1 MIKPGRLWIVL
12 FLLPALAMFLLVY
25 LGPLVTALTTSFT
38 KWNGVQAPQFIGLD
52 NYLRLAASAKFQAA
66 FVNSIK
72 WVLAAA
78 FIHVPF
84 GVLVALVLFK
94 RPRGWRF
101 TRAVF
106 MIPNVL
112 GWTALSMLFIFIYL
126 PDAGILNGLIQLLG
140 FRDFNRNWL
149 YEPGSA
155 FTAVTMIWLFFAA
168 VITLITM
175 SELMAIPD
183 SLGDSARID
192 GASPLQVDIYIHL
205 PLIRP
210 IIGTGI
216 VIAVTAVLKAF
227 EIIFLTTGGGPGN
240 RTQNISVIMVNRLL
254 NSQEYGYAN
263 ALAVVLLVM
272 GMVAVLLV
280 QWLFRLG
287 RSYRE

>member
-12 FLLPALAMFLLVY
+12 FLLPALVLFLLVY
-25 LGPLVTALTTSFT
+25 LGPLVTAAVTSFT
-38 KWNGVQAPQFIGLD
+38 KWNGVQAPRFIGLA
-52 NYLRLAASAKFQAA
+52 NYLRLAGNAQFQAA
-66 FVNSIK
+66 FGNTIK

-112 GWTALSMLFIFIYL
+112 GWTALSILFMFIYL

-149 YEPGSA
+149 YDPGSA
-155 FTAVTMIWLFFAA
+155 FTAVTLIWLFFAA

-175 SELMAIPD
+175 SELMAIPE
-183 SLGDSARID
+183 SLADSARID
-192 GASPLQVDIYIHL
+192 GASPLQIDLYINL
-205 PLIRP
+205 P
-210 IIGTGI
+210 IIWPIVGTGV
-216 VIAVTAVLKAF
+216 VIAVTSVLKAF

-240 RTQNISVIMVNRLL
+240 RTINISVIMVNRLL

-263 ALAVVLLVM
+263 ALAVVLLIM
-272 GMVAVLLV
+272 GMVAILLV

-287 RSYRE
+287 RSYRD